1 MICIDTNVLLRYL
14 LWDDEAQAVRA
25 DSVVN
30 GDETVL
36 ITDVVLAEAVW
47 TLAGSKYRLGK
58 PDVVAAVE
66 RLFGEPNVRFEDDQV
81 VWRALRAFRNA
92 APVRVGKRDRAADF
106 ADALIVYKAL
116 HTASAAND
124 ALNAVYT
131 IDVAAWQLPHTEP
144 P

>member
-14 LWDDEAQAVRA
+14 LRDDEAQAVRA

-36 ITDVVLAEAVW
+36 IPDVVLVEAVW
-47 TLAGSKYRLGK
+47 TLAGRKYRLGK
-58 PDVVAAVE
+58 SDIVATIE
-66 RLFGEPNVRFEDDQV
+66 SLFGEPNVRFDNDQV

-92 APVRVGKRDRAADF
+92 APVRVGKRNREADF

-116 HTASAAND
+116 HTTSVAND
-124 ALNAVYT
+124 TLKAVYT
-131 IDVAAWQLPHTEP
+131 FDVAARQLPHTEP

>member
-14 LWDDEAQAVRA
+14 LRDDEAQAVRA

-36 ITDVVLAEAVW
+36 IPDVVLVEAVW

-58 PDVVAAVE
+58 SDIVATIE
-66 RLFGEPNVRFEDDQV
+66 SLFGEPNVRFENDQV
-81 VWRALRAFRNA
+81 VWSALRAFRNA
-92 APVRVGKRDRAADF
+92 APVRVGKRNREADF

-124 ALNAVYT
+124 TLRAVYT
-131 IDVAAWQLPHTEP
+131 FDVAARQLPHTEP

>member
-14 LWDDEAQAVRA
+14 LRDDEAQAVRA

-36 ITDVVLAEAVW
+36 IPDVVLVEAVW

-58 PDVVAAVE
+58 SDIVATIE
-66 RLFGEPNVRFEDDQV
+66 SLFGEPNVRFENDQV

-92 APVRVGKRDRAADF
+92 APVRVGKRNREVDF

-116 HTASAAND
+116 HTASAAHD
-124 ALNAVYT
+124 TLRAVYT
-131 IDVAAWQLPHTEP
+131 FDVAARQLPHTEP

>member
-14 LWDDEAQAVRA
+14 LRDDEAQAVRA

-36 ITDVVLAEAVW
+36 IPDVVLVEAVW

-58 PDVVAAVE
+58 SDIVATIE
-66 RLFGEPNVRFEDDQV
+66 SLFSEPNVRFENDQV

-92 APVRVGKRDRAADF
+92 APVRVGKRNREADF

-124 ALNAVYT
+124 TLRAVYT
-131 IDVAAWQLPHTEP
+131 FDVAARQLPHTEP